1 MSEFLSFAWEL
12 LAKVVYNIVAVFAS
26 ILNLFIFGW
35 VDYFNIFL
43 TYFNTFDLVGKI
55 GAVLLFVLLIAIPV
69 LIAIIVVRRWKLHR
83 ALKSDTS
90 DNKTLF
96 R

>member
-43 TYFNTFDLVGKI
+43 TYFNTFDLVGKLRTSI
-55 GAVLLFVLLIAIPV
+55 RLIWWV
-69 LIAIIVVRRWKLHR
+69 KSVRYFYLRC
-83 ALKSDTS
+83 S
-90 DNKTLF
+90 
-96 R
+96 